1 MHFDDL
7 SPAQVEVMNRM
18 AGWASD
24 GETIGYME
32 DMLPARL
39 LEAVAQLERLGLVR
53 VDLGWRNTRWWHM
66 TERGRAVREH
76 GEG

>member
-1 MHFDDL
+1 MRFNDL

-24 GETIGYME
+24 GEAIGYLE

-39 LEAVAQLERLGLVR
+39 LEAVVQLDRFGLVR
-53 VDLGWRNTRWWHM
+53 VDIGWRGARWWHL
-66 TERGRAVREH
+66 TERGHAVREH